1 MIFFYFKLRVT
12 WNELSRFLRR
22 NFFQHSECSVELDG
36 RVCLLPKSTETNP
49 LPKITLEDPYSE
61 MVGVIMVLRCCCSIN
76 SRNASNLRIWYWQNP
91 FKSTV
96 DLRVHFSNFAYG
108 FAWLGNKG
116 SVKVPMTSSAGMVR
130 FRTSTA
136 TLRPV
141 FGVLKH

>member
-22 NFFQHSECSVELDG
+22 NFFQHYECSVELDG
-36 RVCLLPKSTETNP
+36 RVYLLPKSTETNP

-91 FKSTV
+91 FNLINPTRMLVTLDQLFLQHQLISS
-96 DLRVHFSNFAYG
+96 DQ
-108 FAWLGNKG
+108 
-116 SVKVPMTSSAGMVR
+116 VKLINLDQV
-130 FRTSTA
+130 
-136 TLRPV
+136 
-141 FGVLKH
+141 